1 LFLFLAGKAANSVL
15 ALTSILDLIVSL
27 PAVWLLLAVAIA
39 VFWVFQ
45 FVQLMLLSD
54 EDFPGRYDKPL
65 WVAAFILVSFVAPFA
80 FIFGI
85 EGPCRNVALIE
96 GHRFGT
102 IRTDK
107 RLGGITFWGASDWL
121 LRHPS
126 PGCTGVCTLV

>member
-80 FIFGI
+80 FYLWDRGSVPQRSANRRSPF
-85 EGPCRNVALIE
+85 
-96 GHRFGT
+96 
-102 IRTDK
+102 
-107 RLGGITFWGASDWL
+107 
-121 LRHPS
+121 RHDQN
-126 PGCTGVCTLV
+126 